1 MAVYGLN
8 GTGNVPW
15 TGYSNTLGN
24 GDANVGA
31 AAGYVQRTGI
41 SQLDDKLAKLLMT
54 NGSSKAVRAL
64 WRAMVGAAV
73 GGTATATTKRVQH
86 ISTDNFNGGL
96 VPIETVTHVN
106 RATTA
111 ADQTAFLALMDRVVF
126 PSTYVAD
133 RSGNGGGGKGA
144 Y

>member
-24 GDANVGA
+24 GDANVGST
-31 AAGYVQRTGI
+31 AGYVQRLGI
-41 SQLDDKLAKLLMT
+41 GQYDDKFAKLLQ
-54 NGSSKAVRAL
+54 GSGSNKAIRAMWRAL
-64 WRAMVGAAV
+64 TGGAF
-73 GGTATATTKRVQH
+73 GGIAYATSKRVQH
-86 ISTDNFNGGL
+86 VNSDMLGGL
-96 VPIETVTHVN
+96 VPIETVTLVN
-106 RATTA
+106 RNTTA
-111 ADQTAFLALMDRVVF
+111 ADQTAFLALMDRVVY

>member
-15 TGYSNTLGN
+15 TGYSNTLGAN
-24 GDANVGA
+24 DANVGSTS
-31 AAGYVQRTGI
+31 GYVQRTGI
-41 SQLDDKLAKLLMT
+41 SQLDDKLAKLLQT
-54 NGSSKAVRAL
+54 NGTGKAVRAL
-64 WRAMVGAAV
+64 WRGLMGAGAGV
-73 GGTATATTKRVQH
+73 NVAATTKRVVNNPD
-86 ISTDNFNGGL
+86 SMGGV

-111 ADQTAFLALMDRVVF
+111 ADLTAFLSLMDRVVY
-126 PSTYVAD
+126 PQTYVAD
-133 RSGNGGGGKGA
+133 RSGNGGGGKGG